1 MDTRVHTHIF
11 CIYLCDVCV
20 RAYTYMTFYRG
31 IEHDTRPE
39 SDGLHLGPW
48 PWPIQVIPQ
57 PSVQQPTTTQS
68 FPLPIYT
75 HMMIHDAYLQVDD
88 FQERISKGPQ
98 GEHEEGFSEWL
109 RQRDQQEMA
118 TLLDAQV
125 TCI

>member
-75 HMMIHDAYLQVDD
+75 HMMIHDVYVNM
-88 FQERISKGPQ
+88 FQISP
-98 GEHEEGFSEWL
+98 
-109 RQRDQQEMA
+109 
-118 TLLDAQV
+118 V
-125 TCI
+125 TYVP